1 MNLEQLIAQHVHKWP
16 EGAEYIEQNGGGML
30 LAMSWGGAECV
41 HSYGHQPLCD
51 DWQTAAMSK
60 DTWCAQERAK
70 QPRIV
75 TRVAPSARQL
85 GECDHCGTP
94 QGGYRAAWLAVLQAL
109 DETRPDWMLG
119 GGSQTIVAR
128 VVGAIKNG
136 K

>member
-1 MNLEQLIAQHVHKWP
+1 MNLEQLIAQHVQTWP

-60 DTWCAQERAK
+60 DAWCAQERAK
-70 QPRIV
+70 QPRI
-75 TRVAPSARQL
+75 ANARIPWQGPG
-85 GECDHCGTP
+85 GELRSYPHTGH
-94 QGGYRAAWLAVLQAL
+94 RAAWLAVLQAL
-109 DETRPDWMLG
+109 DETQPDWMLG
-119 GGSQTIVAR
+119 GGSQTIVER